1 MSTAALSRDAFMP
14 RQPTGMG
21 AGMLL
26 ALIAHALLVVALAFS
41 VSWRSST
48 PAAVE
53 AELWAAVPQIAA
65 PPPPPP
71 APPPRPEPV
80 QAQPAPV
87 PKPVPKPAPAPAPQA
102 VPDAQIAIEKARR
115 EELKREELKR
125 EDAKREVAK
134 REEAKREAA
143 KRELAK
149 RDLAKTEAERK
160 QKELAEKEEARQDEE
175 RLEAQ
180 RQANLKRML
189 GQAGSN
195 ANSATTGTAA
205 QSAAPSAGYAGRI
218 KARIKPN
225 IVLTEPV
232 NGDPVATV
240 EVRLSPDGTIVARKL
255 IKSSGAKNWDEAV
268 LRAIDKTE
276 ILPRDVD
283 GRVPPLIEIDFKPRD

>member
-1 MSTAALSRDAFMP
+1 MSAAALSRDVFMP
-14 RQPTGMG
+14 KQPAGMG
-21 AGMLL
+21 MGMLL
-26 ALIAHALLVVALAFS
+26 ALIAHALLVVALTFS

-65 PPPPPP
+65 PAPPPP
-71 APPPRPEPV
+71 AAPRPEPV
-80 QAQPAPV
+80 PPPPPPV
-87 PKPVPKPAPAPAPQA
+87 PKPAPAPQA
-102 VPDAQIAIEKARR
+102 VPDAQIAIERARR

-125 EDAKREVAK
+125 E
-134 REEAKREAA
+134 EAKREAA
-143 KRELAK
+143 KREVAKRELAK
-149 RDLAKTEAERK
+149 AEAERK
-160 QKELAEKEEARQDEE
+160 KKEFTEKEEARQEE
-175 RLEAQ
+175 VRLETQ
-180 RQANLKRML
+180 RQAILKRLL

-195 ANSATTGTAA
+195 ANSATAGTAA
-205 QSAAPSAGYAGRI
+205 QSAGPSAAYAGRI

-225 IVLTEPV
+225 IVLTESV

-240 EVRLSPDGTIVARKL
+240 EVRLAPDGTIVARKL

-283 GRVPPLIEIDFKPRD
+283 GRVPPLMEIDFKPRD

>member
-1 MSTAALSRDAFMP
+1 VSAAALSRDVFMP
-14 RQPTGMG
+14 KQPAGMG
-21 AGMLL
+21 MGMLL
-26 ALIAHALLVVALAFS
+26 ALIAHALLVVALTFS

-65 PPPPPP
+65 PAPPPPPPP
-71 APPPRPEPV
+71 APRPEPV
-80 QAQPAPV
+80 QTPPTPV
-87 PKPVPKPAPAPAPQA
+87 PKPAPAPQA

-125 EDAKREVAK
+125 EELK

-143 KRELAK
+143 KREVAKRELAK
-149 RDLAKTEAERK
+149 AEAERK
-160 QKELAEKEEARQDEE
+160 KKELAEKEEARQEEE
-175 RLEAQ
+175 RLEMQ
-180 RQANLKRML
+180 RQVNLKRML
-189 GQAGSN
+189 GQAGNN
-195 ANSATTGTAA
+195 ANSTAPGTAA
-205 QSAAPSAGYAGRI
+205 QSAGPSAAYAGRI

-225 IVLTEPV
+225 IVLTESV

-240 EVRLSPDGTIVARKL
+240 EVRLAPDGTIVARKL

-283 GRVPPLIEIDFKPRD
+283 GRVPPLMEIDFKPRD